1 MKQRLRL
8 ATLSLFAVLLV
19 VTLVSA
25 SQVSSQEPITVQR
38 DAAISDA
45 QPQAPAAPT
54 SLLFNYQGQLLNAN
68 SNPITN
74 PATPMIFR
82 LYTVSTGGTPCW
94 SESRTV
100 DVRSGVFNVLL
111 GQVAAINSGC
121 LAGDAYL
128 ELVVDGETLTPRERL
143 TSVAHAVEASTL
155 SAGAVTRGGISL
167 SGPIDMRH
175 DAIVNLRAVSAPSDA
190 HLDIMWGQSQ
200 DMFVKSSAN
209 GNLYVG
215 MGGNV
220 NVGISGNVNTGG
232 DTNVGGYNLRLGGS
246 GDDRVAL
253 RRDGGRTLHLL
264 PWGGSNYAWDNV
276 CIGCGSTADLIVNGN
291 MDLRGSCTMASNS
304 PDSADAVTVADKDCV
319 AGSITSGAYVE
330 ANLMRPEE
338 RNSDS
343 IERFE
348 RGDLLCWSAANE
360 QLELCTKAND
370 RLVMAVADP
379 NGRPI
384 VIGAEPVKVLG
395 PVEAGDIL
403 VSSDVAG
410 YAMVNNDP
418 KPGTV
423 IGQALE
429 SFDGEMG
436 LIKAMVR
443 KW

>member
-1 MKQRLRL
+1 MKKRF
-8 ATLSLFAVLLV
+8 LFFTFSISVLLIV
-19 VTLVSA
+19 AIFVSTG
-25 SQVSSQEPITVQR
+25 QVSSQEPVVPQPDQAVG
-38 DAAISDA
+38 DAE
-45 QPQAPAAPT
+45 PQAPAAPT
-54 SLLFNYQGQLLNAN
+54 SLLFNYQGQLLDAS

-74 PATPMIFR
+74 PATSMVFR
-82 LYTVSTGGTPCW
+82 LYPAASGGMVCW

-100 DVRSGVFNVLL
+100 DVRNGLFSVLL
-111 GQVAAINSGC
+111 GQTTAISSAC
-121 LAGDAYL
+121 LTGDAYL
-128 ELVVDGETLTPRERL
+128 ELVVAGETLTPRERL

-167 SGPIDMRH
+167 GGPIDMRH

-220 NVGISGNVNTGG
+220 NVGASGNLSTGG
-232 DTNVGGYNLRLGGS
+232 DTNVGGYNLRLGGV
-246 GDDRVAL
+246 GDDRIAL

-264 PWGGSNYAWDNV
+264 PWGGTGYAWDNV
-276 CIGCGSTADLIVNGN
+276 CIGCGSTADLVVSGN
-291 MDLRGSCTMASNS
+291 LDLRGSCTRASASTGGIGNV
-304 PDSADAVTVADKDCV
+304 PMVDDDCT
-319 AGSITSGAYVE
+319 AGSIMSGAYVE

-338 RNSDS
+338 RTSDKVD
-343 IERFE
+343 RFE
-348 RGDLLCWSAANE
+348 QGDLLCWSTVSE
-360 QLELCTKAND
+360 QLERCVVAND

-384 VIGAEPVKVLG
+384 VIGAEPVKVIGL
-395 PVEAGDIL
+395 VQAGDIL
-403 VSSDVAG
+403 VSSDAPG

-429 SFDGEMG
+429 ASKGEAG
-436 LIKAMVR
+436 LIRAMVR